1 MAGAQRSACLEQT
14 QQTTRD
20 DLEYM
25 ARLLDAGLEDDAQI
39 QEPEQTP
46 DTLSQTLRDRV
57 AALKDIST
65 EKLSL
70 PHFMTVDDIRRT
82 MSMLDEREK
91 KAQEENEMEEE
102 QAQRGNAILKA
113 RAEEFSAQVHES
125 GAERGGLRDQV
136 STLKPDLSNERF
148 TRAGEQRE
156 HAAALSKLRDT
167 LRARDATLDQLTSEI
182 ESLEDAINDLMIQ
195 NKSLFTCKIHLG
207 ISLAK
212 ITRDASHL
220 QKELQESKMQ
230 FQCAH
235 ADRESTEAHNTHA
248 KNDMVLDN
256 EASIALHRAQEDL
269 AATKGELAEKTT
281 YLAEVTTRLMS
292 SQTALS
298 ASETKFALL
307 KQTLEEAKHI
317 LSFEQSHLAGV
328 IRELETAY
336 ADVDNAQ
343 ASLKNEQQLHKALQ
357 SRFHSYFYRL
367 CYWLE
372 EVEKCTSES
381 RQRKSIIRAPGQTL
395 SVFVRA

>member
-102 QAQRGNAILKA
+102 
-113 RAEEFSAQVHES
+113 
-125 GAERGGLRDQV
+125 
-136 STLKPDLSNERF
+136 
-148 TRAGEQRE
+148 
-156 HAAALSKLRDT
+156 
-167 LRARDATLDQLTSEI
+167 
-182 ESLEDAINDLMIQ
+182 
-195 NKSLFTCKIHLG
+195 
-207 ISLAK
+207 
-212 ITRDASHL
+212 

-395 SVFVRA
+395 SVFFLPQQASALNRMSCAMSSQTTVTDAEAHKEACNDLEDVGSGGADSDAE